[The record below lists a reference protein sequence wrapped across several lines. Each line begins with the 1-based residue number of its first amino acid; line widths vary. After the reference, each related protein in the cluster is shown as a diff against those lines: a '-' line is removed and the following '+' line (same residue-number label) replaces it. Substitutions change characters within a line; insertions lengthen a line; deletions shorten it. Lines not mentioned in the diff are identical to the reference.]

1 MTRYEIAGKFKG
13 NHSRKVD
20 VVLVDPNAEEG
31 HEFRNTFIKKRTG
44 IIYQQ
49 NPSLNRFDVNQTLLD
64 EIVQRNIQTKLW
76 TIDPRFLT
84 LDMAV
89 EIAKL
94 GNGMFLSDRYKKMWE
109 LSVIRY
115 ASGERNFM
123 ELSDKKTAD
132 RLYSDAEYAQSDLSS
147 YIYEFLT
154 EHKGYQDL
162 EKEYYEKEEIRATEH
177 EISRL
182 EEKEDLCLDLMT
194 KVVVAKRSAQY
205 RLSNLN
211 KVVLK

>member
-1 MTRYEIAGKFKG
+1 MTRYEIAGNFKG

-20 VVLVDPNAEEG
+20 VILQDPNAEEG

-49 NPSLNRFDVNQTLLD
+49 NPGLNRFDVNQTLLD
-64 EIVQRNIQTKLW
+64 AIVKRNIQTKLW
-76 TIDPRFLT
+76 TIDPKYLT

-115 ASGERNFM
+115 ACGERNFM
-123 ELSDKKTAD
+123 QFDDKYQAD
-132 RLYSDAEYAQSDLSS
+132 KLYSEADYAQGDLSG
-147 YIYEFLT
+147 YVYEFLN
-154 EHKGYQDL
+154 EHKGYEEI
-162 EKEYYEKEEIRATEH
+162 EKEAYEKEEKRATEH

-182 EEKEDLCLDLMT
+182 EDKEDVCLDLMT
-194 KVVVAKRSAQY
+194 KVVVAKRKAQY
-205 RLSNLN
+205 RLAKLN
-211 KVVLK
+211 GKVLK